1 MSADAPVLTA
11 TASIPAQ
18 GPPETADGN
27 GWLVPGW
34 VAAVRSTAMRLD
46 GELARTT
53 RDGAAPGGAAA
64 AASVRAAIRQAR
76 ESASRPQ
83 LAGFFRPLRRVA
95 DWWTG
100 RYADRAWSDLHIAGQ
115 SLLSVQDQAVVKAQ
129 LSDMAAVV
137 VTSLGPDDLRVR
149 DYLATLQLLAPAGRA
164 ITAADREQLR
174 AIRQACDSASDS
186 AHGDARAYRNNLIMA
201 SGLLALVLGIVAIA
215 AAADPAFRSV
225 FAVAKASPG
234 GWYVLELELAASL
247 SGLTGAVLALK
258 NYAGFQY
265 SYGLSFVQ
273 AILKGSVGGATG
285 LLGVLLVRSGI
296 VSSLTLRSVAATF
309 AWAVVFGY
317 AQYLFTRLIDQQA
330 RAVLKSAGSRSD
342 PDITPQA
349 PRGAATP
356 AMLTTDSA
364 HRPHV
369 TGMSPAAGDE
379 AGGTEVTISGSG
391 FTGATGVSFGSAAA
405 AGTTIDSDAQITA
418 VSPPGSGTVAV
429 TVEAF
434 VGTSPATAET
444 QFTYL
449 PPPAPAT
456 PVPAAPARA
465 RRLTP
470 PASGGR

>member
-1 MSADAPVLTA
+1 MSADAPALTA
-11 TASIPAQ
+11 TASLQ
-18 GPPETADGN
+18 GQDAPETADGN

-46 GELARTT
+46 GELARATG
-53 RDGAAPGGAAA
+53 DSAAPGYAAA
-64 AASVRAAIRQAR
+64 AAAAGAAIRRAR
-76 ESASRPQ
+76 DSAARPQ
-83 LAGFFRPLRRVA
+83 LAGFFRPLRRLA

-100 RYADRAWSDLHIAGQ
+100 RYADEAWSDLHIAGQ
-115 SLLSVQDQAVVKAQ
+115 VLLSVQDQAVVKAQ

-164 ITAADREQLR
+164 ISSTDREQLR

-186 AHGDARAYRNNLIMA
+186 GHGDARAYRNNLILA
-201 SGLLALVLGIVAIA
+201 AGLLAVVLGVVAVVA
-215 AAADPAFRSV
+215 GADPGFRSV
-225 FAVAKASPG
+225 FAVARASPG
-234 GWYVLELELAASL
+234 GWYVLELELAAAL

-296 VSSLTLRSVAATF
+296 VSTLTLHSVAATF

-342 PDITPQA
+342 PDMTPQA

-356 AMLTTDSA
+356 ALLTTDSA
-364 HRPHV
+364 HRPQV
-369 TGMSPAAGDE
+369 TGVAPVTGDE
-379 AGGTEVTISGSG
+379 AGGTAVTISGSG
-391 FTGATGVSFGSAAA
+391 FTGATGVHFGSTAA
-405 AGTTIDSDAQITA
+405 AGITIDSDAQITA
-418 VSPPGSGTVAV
+418 VSPAGTGTVAV

-434 VGTSPATAET
+434 VGSSPATAGT
-444 QFTYL
+444 QFSYQ
-449 PPPAPAT
+449 PAAAAPSRPAPAPAT
-456 PVPAAPARA
+456 P
-465 RRLTP
+465 
-470 PASGGR
+470 AS